1 MAGNA
6 TLAKFY
12 QDLLVQ
18 VGVSTDAQMLLV
30 AVGSASY
37 TIVVTGTPTGGT
49 YTLLV
54 GAEETDTIAYN
65 AIAATIETAIEANAN
80 VPAGEGT
87 TTGTAPNITTVFSG
101 TLVATPLVLALGTN
115 SLTGGTNPT
124 VVVTQIVDGTD
135 TILGLWDNCE
145 TQLATQF
152 SGDTNAQERAMTA
165 FEEKFLDFANTLAG
179 EIS

>member
-6 TLAKFY
+6 TLPKFY

-18 VGVSTDAQMLLV
+18 VGVSTDAQMLLI
-30 AVGSASY
+30 AVGSATY

-54 GAEETDTIAYN
+54 GDEETDTIAHN
-65 AIAATIETAIEANAN
+65 AVAAAIETAIEGNAN
-80 VPAGEGT
+80 VPTGEGT
-87 TTGTAPNITTVFSG
+87 TTGTSPITTVFSG
-101 TLVATPLVLALGTN
+101 TLVATELVLALGTN
-115 SLTGGTNPT
+115 SLTGGSDPT

-135 TILGLWDNCE
+135 TILGLWDNIE

-152 SGDTNAQERAMTA
+152 SGDTNAQERAQTA
-165 FEEKFLDFANTLAG
+165 FEEKLLDLGNTLAG